1 VVDHQLHLQE
11 KVELAHL
18 EPSVCVQPG
27 ASVRQA
33 LGLMKQ
39 QSAGSCLICAKDKAG
54 TDKAGTDK
62 AGADKLTGIFTE
74 RDALKLLASGADLD
88 RPIETVMSRDPAT
101 ARATD
106 TVASAIEKMSRGGY
120 RRLPVVDAQ
129 GQPVGVIGVAGIVH
143 FLVEHFPQTVY
154 NLPPKPNPAMPER
167 EGA

>member
-1 VVDHQLHLQE
+1 MVDQQLHLQE

-18 EPSVCVQPG
+18 EPSVCVQPS
-27 ASVRQA
+27 ASIREV
-33 LGLMKQ
+33 LGLLKR
-39 QSAGSCLICAKDKAG
+39 QSAGSCLVCAKG
-54 TDKAGTDK
+54 
-62 AGADKLTGIFTE
+62 KLVGIFTE
-74 RDALKLLASGADLD
+74 RDALKLLAAGGDLD

-101 ARATD
+101 ARSTD
-106 TVASAIEKMSRGGY
+106 SVASAIEKMSRGGY

-154 NLPPKPNPAMPER
+154 NLPPKPNPVMLER

>member
-1 VVDHQLHLQE
+1 MVDHQLHLHE

-27 ASVRQA
+27 ASIREV
-33 LGLMKQ
+33 LGLLKR
-39 QSAGSCLICAKDKAG
+39 QSAGSCLVCAPNSAAAEG
-54 TDKAGTDK
+54 PV
-62 AGADKLTGIFTE
+62 KLVGIFTE
-74 RDALKLLASGADLD
+74 RDALKLLAAGGDLD

-101 ARATD
+101 ARSSD

>member
-1 VVDHQLHLQE
+1 MVDQQLHLQE

-27 ASVRQA
+27 ASIREV
-33 LGLMKQ
+33 LGLLKR
-39 QSAGSCLICAKDKAG
+39 QSAGSCLVCGPTNQDAVM
-54 TDKAGTDK
+54 
-62 AGADKLTGIFTE
+62 KLMGIFTE
-74 RDALKLLASGADLD
+74 RDALKLLAAGGGDLD
-88 RPIETVMSRDPAT
+88 RPIETVMSRNPAT
-101 ARATD
+101 ARASD

-120 RRLPVVDAQ
+120 RRLPVLDDQ
-129 GQPVGVIGVAGIVH
+129 GQPVGVVGVAGIVH

>member
-27 ASVRQA
+27 ASIREV
-33 LGLMKQ
+33 LGLLKR
-39 QSAGSCLICAKDKAG
+39 QSAGSCLVCAPGAG
-54 TDKAGTDK
+54 GR
-62 AGADKLTGIFTE
+62 GKLVGIFTE
-74 RDALKLLASGADLD
+74 RDALKLLAASSDLD

-129 GQPVGVIGVAGIVH
+129 GQPVGVVGVAGIVH